1 MSNHMKWTSSRGSAR
16 AILAIAAVGSVALVL
31 VFTFG
36 ASAGA
41 KARPATYV
49 NDAYC
54 SQISFESLP
63 NENDLAFHSNLTG
76 IQGAS
81 GSYARGRADLNAAIS
96 RATNG
101 IACEVFRRDNHAYPE
116 ILMLIWPK
124 VIYHS
129 HTARMFGVPG
139 NEIKFHVQ
147 VYDSIGT
154 TCKDGSVGVLTV
166 FASYNGVNKRL
177 IKYSGFPKACA
188 RHDSSFTGPAVN
200 TNVPPN

>member
-1 MSNHMKWTSSRGSAR
+1 MSNHKKWTSSRRSLR
-16 AILAIAAVGSVALVL
+16 AILAASVVLAAAGASIL
-31 VFTFG
+31 TFG
-36 ASAGA
+36 ATAGA
-41 KARPATYV
+41 KVRPAYT

-54 SQISFESLP
+54 SQISFASLP

-76 IQGAS
+76 IKGAN

-101 IACEVFRRDNHAYPE
+101 IACQVFRVDNHPYQE
-116 ILMLIWPK
+116 ILMHIWPR
-124 VIYHS
+124 VVFHS
-129 HTARMFGVPG
+129 HTATMFGVPG
-139 NEIKFHVQ
+139 NEIKLHVQ

-154 TCKDGSVGVLTV
+154 TCKVGSVGVLTV

-177 IKYSGFPKACA
+177 IRYSGFPKACA
-188 RHDSSFTGPAVN
+188 RHDSSFTGTAVN